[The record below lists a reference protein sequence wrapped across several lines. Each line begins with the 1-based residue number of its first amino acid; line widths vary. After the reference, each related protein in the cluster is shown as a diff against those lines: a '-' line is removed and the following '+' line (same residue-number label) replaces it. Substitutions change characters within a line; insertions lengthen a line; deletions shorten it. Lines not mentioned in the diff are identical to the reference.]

1 MSRGGRTRFQ
11 LRMGNRTA
19 EALTF
24 SMHAY
29 DFDINENGM
38 PFASVEET
46 EWSCA
51 DWITFTP
58 QTFELQG
65 DGTQIVEGL
74 VRAPKDAQGA
84 YYAFITSDFRT
95 PTKPLS
101 FGEGDESQIQLQL
114 GRAVSSVLMVTL
126 RSSKNY
132 VQLEPD
138 TLILTSGQSASFDV
152 ALDPAVQG
160 SANVWEV
167 TLLVANTGNV
177 HTVARGDVSIWTE
190 DMRVVERAK
199 LLAGKGYVLPGKSRL
214 FNAQGT
220 KALDDGIYMVKV
232 SIRTREGKFVQGSF
246 PYSIIHGKSIPGA
259 ASEAI
264 RALVQASMPR
274 FSISERLI
282 DFKVSPKSTRTR
294 GIRLANH
301 LSDTLSIYAKV
312 VSWSI
317 SDSGKVVLNPD
328 ESDVVKP
335 CVSWISVSPSP
346 ILLPPKRS
354 GTAKVRVTAPEQLDG
369 EYYAA
374 VIFQTSNS
382 EPALPTE
389 LLLGRTALVT
399 VSSSRNLEYRADI
412 ESVTYQLISPMLR
425 GFVVNVANNGNV
437 HCFVS
442 GKLELYDRQWN
453 LVMEPITF
461 GGTRHY
467 ILPQRVRGYFVACP
481 GALEPG
487 RYEAVVKVEYHEEAA
502 PLISKV
508 YFESKGK

>member
-11 LRMGNRTA
+11 LRIGNRTA

-24 SMHAY
+24 SMHPY

-46 EWSCA
+46 QWSCA

-65 DGTQIVEGL
+65 DETQIVEGL

-101 FGEGDESQIQLQL
+101 FGEGDESQINLEL

-138 TLILTSGQSASFDV
+138 TLILASGQSASFDV

-167 TLLVANTGNV
+167 TLPVANTGNI
-177 HTVARGDVSIWTE
+177 HTVAAGEVSIWTE

-199 LLAGKGYVLPGKSRL
+199 LLAGRGYVLPGKRRL
-214 FNAQGT
+214 FQAQGT
-220 KALDDGIYMVKV
+220 KALHDGIYMVRA
-232 SIRTREGKFVQGSF
+232 SMRTREGKFVQGSF
-246 PYSIIHGKSIPGA
+246 PYSIVHGKSIPGA

-264 RALVQASMPR
+264 RALVEASMPR
-274 FSISERLI
+274 FSLSERLI
-282 DFKVSPKSTRTR
+282 DFKVSPRSTRTR
-294 GIRLANH
+294 GVMLTNH
-301 LSDTLSIYAKV
+301 ISDTLSIHARV
-312 VSWSI
+312 VPWCLN
-317 SDSGKVVLNPD
+317 DSGYVVLNPD
-328 ESDVVKP
+328 QSEAVKP
-335 CVSWISVSPSP
+335 CVSWITVSPSP
-346 ILLPPKRS
+346 VSLPPGRS
-354 GTAKVRVTAPEQLDG
+354 GAAKVMVTAPEELDG

-374 VIFQTSNS
+374 LVFETSNS
-382 EPALPTE
+382 EVRLPTE
-389 LLLGRTALVT
+389 LELARTALVT
-399 VSSSRNLEYRADI
+399 VSSAKNLEYKADI

-442 GKLELYDRQWN
+442 GKLEIYDREWN

-461 GGTRHY
+461 GGAGHY

-487 RYEAVVKVEYHEEAA
+487 RYEAAIIVEYHEEAA
-502 PLISKV
+502 PLISKL